1 MNTLTTIESNVLNN
15 PNVLAGLN
23 VAGIKEA
30 IKLDK
35 ESAQGS
41 VNRTFQTARL
51 LHSATEYFKSKE
63 CKQIRDTE
71 GLTWKLE
78 DFFKYA
84 GFPSKSW
91 AYLLLKAVKLEF
103 KTITNEAT
111 GKQTKVDVLKAY
123 LNSEQEKSYSMEKFV
138 LYATDKPAV
147 VKVEK
152 KLTLTFGDS
161 KLSIS
166 DKNELTTKMTASQIK
181 AVITLLIAQ
190 VEILDRK

>member
-23 VAGIKEA
+23 VSGIKEA

-35 ESAQGS
+35 EGAQSS

-84 GFPSKSW
+84 GFKSKPW

-103 KTITNEAT
+103 KTITNEKT
-111 GKQTKVDVLKAY
+111 GKQIKVNVLEAY
-123 LNSEQEKSYSMEKFV
+123 LNSEQDKSYSMEKFV
-138 LYATDKPAV
+138 LYATDKPKA
-147 VKVEK
+147 EK
-152 KLTLTFGDS
+152 IENKLTLTFGDS

-166 DKNELTTKMTASQIK
+166 DKNELTTKMKVDELK

-190 VEILDRK
+190 VEILNKK